1 MSTYSEIIIFKDKIP
16 DVTKIIALA
25 AQEGVA
31 MRFPNGFDLANPP
44 ADYVNYEVD
53 GEKVMFGLSVFP
65 ITNLD
70 FVESEERGAPLPK
83 KARKYG
89 DTIMSFQTKG
99 ILSGQ
104 ALLFIQTI
112 LAKNY
117 NAAAV
122 FDEEFL
128 TPADL
133 TKEFVPP
140 ADMMPELAATF
151 IGTPKE
157 RAIAIEQYIDI
168 EMKKRDAIDAA
179 NGIVKYP
186 QCQGAHYVEPHPLF
200 IWFRNNPLV
209 VWFRKNE
216 LLFATAICILILAIY
231 IWTLFND
238 KN

>member
-1 MSTYSEIIIFKDKIP
+1 MSTNSEIIIFKDKIP
-16 DVTKIIALA
+16 DVTKIVALA

-31 MRFPNGFDLANPP
+31 LRFPNGFDLANPP
-44 ADYVNYEVD
+44 ADYLNYEVD

-151 IGTPKE
+151 VGTPSQ
-157 RAIAIEQYIDI
+157 RAAAMEKYFEKVQSELHLKVEEENTPKSKLDLLNCVIKWLENHKLEYSVFIIALL
-168 EMKKRDAIDAA
+168 
-179 NGIVKYP
+179 G
-186 QCQGAHYVEPHPLF
+186 LF
-200 IWFRNNPLV
+200 IWGFLNA
-209 VWFRKNE
+209 KH
-216 LLFATAICILILAIY
+216 
-231 IWTLFND
+231 
-238 KN
+238 